1 MKRSTLL
8 FIFACGLVF
17 CAKANH
23 ITGGQIYYTLKSQSG
38 DNYTYSVS
46 LLLYRDSLS
55 TGAQLDQS
63 AAIGIYDR
71 GTGALVDSR
80 TIGLSFIEVL
90 HLHSPGPCINHP
102 PTVIYQVGHYTFDIT
117 LKGNSNGYVI
127 SYQRCCRIAGINNL
141 LGSSAVGATYVA
153 EIPGTNPLPTAPAN
167 NSAHFVGPDTV
178 IVCQH
183 NSFTYSFNAVDADRD
198 SLSYYFCDAY
208 VGGSSAV
215 PVPDPSVNPEPPPYS
230 AVPYAAP
237 FSSSRPMGPNVTIN
251 PKTGIITGIAPDA
264 GIYVL
269 TVCVSERRN
278 GVLIATQRKDLQI
291 KVGDC
296 SVAAA
301 NLPPQ
306 TVNCLSF
313 TSGFNNTGDQSLIH
327 SYLWTFGDPATGGLD
342 TSTLSNPTHVYS
354 DTGTYKVTL
363 ITNRHELCSDTGTTI
378 VKMYPGFVPG
388 FKSTGICVN
397 KPTHFIDTTSTRYGF
412 VDTWTWDFGIPSTV
426 TDTSHSQNPTYT
438 YTAIGTYNT
447 QLIVTSSKG
456 CVDTVAVPVTI
467 IDKPPIN
474 LAFRDTLICSGD
486 LLQLQASGTGVFTW
500 TPGTNIANANTAT
513 PIVNPSTTTYYYVNL
528 NETGCLNDDSVR
540 VRVVDFVT
548 LKAFNDTLICQGDAV
563 QLYTSGDGLH
573 FFWTPAVNLND
584 PSARNPVAVTNNTT
598 TYEVTAT
605 IGHCSANDRVT
616 VSTVPYPTANA
627 GADTA
632 ICYNTP
638 AQLHGIMVASSFTWA
653 PGGSLSNPH
662 ILDPIALPRQTTS
675 YVFTVTDTIGCPK
688 PARDTVVV
696 TVLTKVNAFA
706 GNDTAVVIGEPLHF
720 NATGGINY
728 AWSPPVALDNVN
740 IADPTATY
748 DGSVDS
754 IRYKVIVS
762 DEKNCIDSAFINVKI
777 FKTNPQIFVP
787 TAFTPNG
794 DGVNDMFRP
803 IGVGIKSI
811 EYFRVYNRWGEL
823 VFSTTINGQ
832 GWDGKIS
839 GTPQA
844 TNTFVWIVKGVDYL
858 GKPFFKKGAVTLIR

>member
-8 FIFACGLVF
+8 LILSCGLVF

-23 ITGGQIYYTLKSQSG
+23 ITGGQIYYTLTGQSG
-38 DNYTYSVS
+38 NTYSYSVS

-63 AAIGIYDR
+63 ASIAIYDR
-71 GTGALVDSR
+71 FSGAMIESR
-80 TIGLSFIEVL
+80 NVGLSFIEVL
-90 HLHSPGPCINHP
+90 HLRSPGPCINRP
-102 PTVIYQVGHYTFDIT
+102 PTVIYQVGHYRFDVT
-117 LKGNSNGYVI
+117 LTGNVNGYVI
-127 SYQRCCRIAGINNL
+127 AYQRCCRIAGINNL
-141 LGSSAVGATYVA
+141 LGSSSVGATYVA
-153 EIPGTNPLPTAPAN
+153 EIPGTNPLSTAPAN

-198 SLSYYFCDAY
+198 SLSYSFCDAY
-208 VGGSSAV
+208 VGGSSAS
-215 PVPDPSVNPEPPPYS
+215 PVPDPPAAPPYS
-230 AVPYAAP
+230 TVPYAAP
-237 FSSSRPMGPNVTIN
+237 FSSSRPMGSSVTIN
-251 PKTGIITGIAPDA
+251 PKTGIVSGIAPDA
-264 GIYVL
+264 GIYVI
-269 TVCVSERRN
+269 TVCVYERRN

-306 TVNCLSF
+306 SVNCLSF

-327 SYLWTFGDPATGGLD
+327 SYLWTFGDPGTGSRD
-342 TSTLSNPTHVYS
+342 TSTVSNPTHLYS
-354 DTGTYKVTL
+354 DTGTYTVTL
-363 ITNRHELCSDTGTTI
+363 ITNRNELCSDTGTTT
-378 VKMYPGFVPG
+378 VKMYPGFAPG
-388 FKSTGICVN
+388 FRSTGICIN
-397 KPTHFIDTTSTRYGF
+397 KPIQFFDTTGTRYGF
-412 VDTWTWDFGIPSTV
+412 VNSWSWDFGVPSV
-426 TDTSHSQNPTYT
+426 STDTAHSKNPTFVYS
-438 YTAIGTYNT
+438 AVGTYNA

-456 CVDTVAVPVTI
+456 CIDTVTAPITI

-474 LAFRDTLICSGD
+474 LAFRDTLICNGD
-486 LLQLQASGTGVFTW
+486 VLQLQASGTGVFTW
-500 TPGTNIANANTAT
+500 TGTNITNTNTAT
-513 PIVNPSTTTYYYVNL
+513 PTVNPPSTTYYHVNL
-528 NETGCLNDDSVR
+528 NESGCLNDDSVR

-548 LKAFNDTLICQGDAV
+548 LRAFNDTLICQGDAV
-563 QLYTSGDGLH
+563 QLYSAGDGLH
-573 FFWTPAVNLND
+573 FSWTPAANLND
-584 PSARNPVAVTNNTT
+584 ANARNPVAVTSNTT

-627 GADTA
+627 GPDTSV
-632 ICYNTP
+632 CYNTP
-638 AQLHGIMVASSFTWA
+638 AQLHGTMVASSFTWQ
-653 PGGSLSNPH
+653 PGGSLSNP
-662 ILDPIALPRQTTS
+662 LVLNPVALPRQTTS
-675 YVFTVTDTIGCPK
+675 YVFTVTDTLGCPK
-688 PARDTVVV
+688 PVRDTVVV
-696 TVLTKVNAFA
+696 VVLPKVNAFA

-720 NATGGINY
+720 HATGGINY
-728 AWSPPVALDNVN
+728 LWSPPAALDDVS

-754 IRYKVIVS
+754 IRYKVMVS
-762 DEKNCIDSAFINVKI
+762 DEQNCMDSAFIDVKI
-777 FKTNPQIFVP
+777 FKTTAQIFVP

-803 IGVGIKSI
+803 IGVGIKNI

-823 VFSTTINGQ
+823 VFSTTVNGQ

-844 TNTFVWIVKGVDYL
+844 TNAFVWIVKGIDYL
-858 GKPFFKKGAVTLIR
+858 GKPFVKKGVVTLIR

>member
-8 FIFACGLVF
+8 LILSCGLVF

-23 ITGGQIYYTLKSQSG
+23 ITGGQIYYTLTGQSG
-38 DNYTYSVS
+38 NTYSYSVS

-63 AAIGIYDR
+63 ASIAIYDR
-71 GTGALVDSR
+71 FSGAMIESR
-80 TIGLSFIEVL
+80 NVGLSFIEVL
-90 HLHSPGPCINHP
+90 HLRSPGPCINRP
-102 PTVIYQVGHYTFDIT
+102 PTVIYQVGHYRFDVT
-117 LKGNSNGYVI
+117 LTGNVNGYVI
-127 SYQRCCRIAGINNL
+127 AYQRCCRIAGINNL
-141 LGSSAVGATYVA
+141 LGSSSVGATYVA
-153 EIPGTNPLPTAPAN
+153 EIPGTNPLSTAPAN

-198 SLSYYFCDAY
+198 SLSYSFCDAY
-208 VGGSSAV
+208 VGGSSAS
-215 PVPDPSVNPEPPPYS
+215 PVPDPPAAPPYS
-230 AVPYAAP
+230 TVPYAAP
-237 FSSSRPMGPNVTIN
+237 FSSSRPMGSSVTIN
-251 PKTGIITGIAPDA
+251 PKTGIVSGIAPDA
-264 GIYVL
+264 GIYVI
-269 TVCVSERRN
+269 TVCVNERRN

-306 TVNCLSF
+306 SVNCLSF

-327 SYLWTFGDPATGGLD
+327 SYLWTFGDPGTGSRD
-342 TSTLSNPTHVYS
+342 TSTVSNPTHLYS
-354 DTGTYKVTL
+354 DTGTYTVTL
-363 ITNRHELCSDTGTTI
+363 ITNRNELCSDTGTTT
-378 VKMYPGFVPG
+378 VKMYPGFAPG
-388 FKSTGICVN
+388 FRSTGICIN
-397 KPTHFIDTTSTRYGF
+397 KPIQFFDTTGTRYGF
-412 VDTWTWDFGIPSTV
+412 VNSWSWDFGVPSV
-426 TDTSHSQNPTYT
+426 STDTAHSKNPTFVYS
-438 YTAIGTYNT
+438 AVGTYNA

-456 CVDTVAVPVTI
+456 CIDTVTAPITI

-474 LAFRDTLICSGD
+474 LAFRDTLICNGD
-486 LLQLQASGTGVFTW
+486 VLQLQASGTGVFTW
-500 TPGTNIANANTAT
+500 TGTNITNTNTAT
-513 PIVNPSTTTYYYVNL
+513 PTVNPPSTTYYHVNL
-528 NETGCLNDDSVR
+528 NESGCLNDDSVR

-548 LKAFNDTLICQGDAV
+548 LRAFNDTLICQGDAV
-563 QLYTSGDGLH
+563 QLYSAGDGLH
-573 FFWTPAVNLND
+573 FSWTPAANLND
-584 PSARNPVAVTNNTT
+584 ANARNPVAVTSNTT

-627 GADTA
+627 GPDTSV
-632 ICYNTP
+632 CYNTP
-638 AQLHGIMVASSFTWA
+638 AQLHGTMVASSFTWQ
-653 PGGSLSNPH
+653 PGGSLSNP
-662 ILDPIALPRQTTS
+662 LVLNPVALPRQTTS
-675 YVFTVTDTIGCPK
+675 YVFTVTDTLGCPK
-688 PARDTVVV
+688 PVRDTVVV
-696 TVLTKVNAFA
+696 VVLPKVNAFA

-720 NATGGINY
+720 HATGGINY
-728 AWSPPVALDNVN
+728 LWSPPAALDDVS

-754 IRYKVIVS
+754 IRYKVMVS
-762 DEKNCIDSAFINVKI
+762 DEQNCMDSAFIDVKI
-777 FKTNPQIFVP
+777 FKTTAQIFVP

-803 IGVGIKSI
+803 IGVGIKNI

-823 VFSTTINGQ
+823 VFSTTVNGQ

-844 TNTFVWIVKGVDYL
+844 TNAFVWIVKGIDYL
-858 GKPFFKKGAVTLIR
+858 GKPFVKKGVVTLIR